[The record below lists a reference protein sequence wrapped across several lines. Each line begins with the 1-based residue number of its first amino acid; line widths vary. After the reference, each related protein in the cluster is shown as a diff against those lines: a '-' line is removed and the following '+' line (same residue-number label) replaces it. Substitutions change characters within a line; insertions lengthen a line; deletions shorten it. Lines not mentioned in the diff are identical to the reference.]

1 MQDLIPGREYIAT
14 LNNKYYSGQSVH
26 IKHLRTDEWS
36 DCIDIMVVT
45 GTQWEG
51 ATDDSGTWETGKCLT
66 LFPDGYTFE
75 EFKPIL
81 ENK

>member
-14 LNNKYYSGQSVH
+14 LNNEYYSGQSVH
-26 IKHLRTDEWS
+26 IKYLGMDEES
-36 DCIDIMVVT
+36 DCISLMVVT
-45 GTQWEG
+45 DTEWEG
-51 ATDDSGTWETGKCLT
+51 ATDDSGVWSAGSFVNLYPE
-66 LFPDGYTFE
+66 GYTFE